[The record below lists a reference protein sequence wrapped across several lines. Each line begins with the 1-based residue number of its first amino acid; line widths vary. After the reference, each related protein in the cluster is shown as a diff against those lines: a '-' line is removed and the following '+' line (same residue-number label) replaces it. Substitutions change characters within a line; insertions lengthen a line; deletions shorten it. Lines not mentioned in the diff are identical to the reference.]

1 MIRTLQQHL
10 SLLLLLVY
18 ALTGSY
24 SSSAQDTVKKDRDYS
39 RDRNRSFSLFSDSAS
54 ATQADYMLHLENAQL
69 FGICNSEAR

>member
-39 RDRNRSFSLFSDSAS
+39 RDRNRDSAS